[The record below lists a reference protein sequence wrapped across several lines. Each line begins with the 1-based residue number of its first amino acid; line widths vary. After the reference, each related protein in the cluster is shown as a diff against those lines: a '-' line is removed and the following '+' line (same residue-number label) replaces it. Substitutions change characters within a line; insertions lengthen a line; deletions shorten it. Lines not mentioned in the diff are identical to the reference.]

1 MIWLIIAL
9 IISVF
14 IIVLLF
20 ISNNKKAVL
29 IGQYKKVLK
38 VEEHAIHELEDIMKS
53 KEEIERVEDEK
64 KKELKKISGDSAAV
78 SAFLNKLSD

>member
-64 KKELKKISGDSAAV
+64 KKELKKISGNSAAV